1 MSVHIIEVA
10 WRFRTRSNHHHKEG
24 VTNTTKTTAKTEV
37 WLVPDSCGGCFPFLA
52 MMEKVIFAFECS
64 LFQSQ
69 FWRFLCFVGA
79 TANVLYSSLPLPL
92 FLCGLLC
99 SLHRPSSPSSSSS
112 SSCAVCCC
120 FCSCSWV
127 SPPSHTHHTKPS
139 AMILLEVENRILAEV
154 ISSRVEE
161 PEVCSKLRRGVHL
174 FWFFGFFFFWF
185 FFFFYYYFLAFLPCV
200 PSVALLPSFFLFFLC
215 LTVFET
221 DDTNPHLCS
230 RWTDPIG

>member
-1 MSVHIIEVA
+1 
-10 WRFRTRSNHHHKEG
+10 
-24 VTNTTKTTAKTEV
+24 
-37 WLVPDSCGGCFPFLA
+37 
-52 MMEKVIFAFECS
+52 
-64 LFQSQ
+64 
-69 FWRFLCFVGA
+69 
-79 TANVLYSSLPLPL
+79 
-92 FLCGLLC
+92 
-99 SLHRPSSPSSSSS
+99 
-112 SSCAVCCC
+112 
-120 FCSCSWV
+120 
-127 SPPSHTHHTKPS
+127 
-139 AMILLEVENRILAEV
+139 MILLEVENRILAEV